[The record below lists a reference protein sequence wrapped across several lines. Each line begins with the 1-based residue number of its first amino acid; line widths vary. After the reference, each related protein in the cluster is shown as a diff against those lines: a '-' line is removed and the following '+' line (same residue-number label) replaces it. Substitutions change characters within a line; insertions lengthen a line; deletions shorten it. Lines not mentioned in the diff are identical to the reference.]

1 MSLVINLFL
10 LNLNEDIKNFFIGK
24 MGYNNAISDYIITAI
39 FVDDNDIAAAVI
51 KITCVISNGSKSSNS
66 SHVTLLMLPAVLLA
80 CGVTYLLTCNQ
91 KKRIAL
97 KKIVTRIDNS
107 KKQDDSNNWIT
118 LKGNPIKSPM

>member
-1 MSLVINLFL
+1 
-10 LNLNEDIKNFFIGK
+10 
-24 MGYNNAISDYIITAI
+24 MGFNNAISDYIIAAI

-51 KITCVISNGSKSSNS
+51 KITCVISNDSKSSNS

-80 CGVTYLLTCNQ
+80 CAVTYLLTCNQ

-107 KKQDDSNNWIT
+107 KKQEDSNNWIT
-118 LKGNPIKSPM
+118 LKGNPIKSPT